1 MLELWQLFFVP
12 RVSGMLFLDFKE
24 VLNQLSKI
32 DGRLRL
38 EGLLLLASTGLRK
51 KLTQILGRKWVKLT
65 LD

>member
-1 MLELWQLFFVP
+1 
-12 RVSGMLFLDFKE
+12 MLFLDFKE